1 MSGQSGLRDCGPESV
16 EIVDRSFG
24 GNITSN
30 LNTGY
35 INPSTGLKEGHSVV
49 IQKATQKIITN
60 LNGKVRYRFTF
71 KAVNPGYQGGII
83 ESISMKQ
90 IKNAYNIF
98 YIK

>member
-1 MSGQSGLRDCGPESV
+1 MV
-16 EIVDRSFG
+16 ERSKINRPSHVFSEMNNG
-24 GNITSN
+24 GRVAIN

-49 IQKATQKIITN
+49 MQKATQKIITN